1 MVKRLSIKMQINTK
15 LAGFTILEL
24 IISLMVGAI
33 LLGLGLAGFVYF
45 QRSTIFNQA
54 RSDYVLVLRDTQNKA
69 RNSVSY
75 NSSAPLT
82 SQVFGYAIFI
92 TGNNA
97 QVRYC
102 VAGSGT
108 NLNCNG
114 VIGNSLTPQFANQL
128 FINPQASC
136 QRIFFERV
144 TGAMYSLNVAGS
156 EFSKSTPANCSVVL
170 QHSQDSSLIKLF
182 QFNFANGTFTEI

>member
-1 MVKRLSIKMQINTK
+1 MVKHLSLKIHRK

-24 IISLMVGAI
+24 IVSLAVGAL

-54 RSDYVLVLRDTQNKA
+54 RNDYTLVLRDTQNKA

-82 SQVFGYAIFI
+82 SQVLGYAIFI
-92 TGNNA
+92 VSNNA

-114 VIGNSLTPQFANQL
+114 IIGNSLTPQFANQL
-128 FINPQASC
+128 FISPQASC

-156 EFSKSTPANCSVVL
+156 EFSKSTPANCSVTL
-170 QHSQDSSLIKLF
+170 QHSQDSGLIRLF